1 MLGAEFPKC
10 AVIMAFGNLNVI
22 KKSRLEDF
30 VQIRGGSPFGQDG
43 VEFDVLMAKLF
54 CVI

>member
-1 MLGAEFPKC
+1 MCCEGGVWKFECDK
-10 AVIMAFGNLNVI
+10 

-30 VQIRGGSPFGQDG
+30 VQIRVGSPFGQDG